1 MRKSAKK
8 PENKNLKAKEER
20 KLLELAKKALEL
32 NKKEQKVPRHLLKA
46 VQILILRNQNLVK
59 YLARGYSLFLGID
72 YEDLV
77 SAGIESLPKAIDKF
91 DLNQEG
97 RFATYAGHWIR
108 QYFQSFINKSQ
119 FINQSSK
126 LKEKKSNV
134 IFYDSSKHQ
143 NEDKE
148 NSSSYQLADTLPSG
162 DNKENSEETRQKD
175 IAIQINNL
183 VNLLENR
190 DSILLIRLIY
200 KVSPSNLLDIW
211 HISDSEEKKELEKK
225 MKLGKKND
233 INSLQKYS
241 LLEKKISNLPVAK
254 KYLEIFSQTYKF
266 SELTKLLNKS
276 ENSARRL
283 KQDSFKKLQELAKE
297 RNLHFL
303 TE

>member
-1 MRKSAKK
+1 MIKSTKK

-32 NKKEQKVPRHLLKA
+32 NKNGKSVPRHLLKA
-46 VQILILRNQNLVK
+46 VQILILRNENLVK

-72 YEDLV
+72 YDDLV

-91 DLNQEG
+91 DLKQEG

-119 FINQSSK
+119 FINQNSK
-126 LKEKKSNV
+126 TKEKKSNV

-148 NSSSYQLADTLPSG
+148 NSSSYQLIDTLPSG
-162 DNKENSEETRQKD
+162 DNKDNSEETRQKD

-200 KVSPSNLLDIW
+200 NVSPSNLLDI
-211 HISDSEEKKELEKK
+211 
-225 MKLGKKND
+225 
-233 INSLQKYS
+233 
-241 LLEKKISNLPVAK
+241 
-254 KYLEIFSQTYKF
+254 
-266 SELTKLLNKS
+266 
-276 ENSARRL
+276 
-283 KQDSFKKLQELAKE
+283 
-297 RNLHFL
+297 
-303 TE
+303 